1 MTPPSDNSY
10 NDSNSYGDRDRPR
23 DQDDRKPYGDRGSKG
38 GKSYSKYGGDRDRKP
53 YGKPDRYGDRDRKPY
68 GQQGGQG
75 NQGGQDGDRDRKP
88 YGKPDR
94 YGDQDRKPYGQQGG
108 QGGQGGD
115 RDRKP
120 YGKPDRYGDR
130 DRKPYGQQGGQDRYG
145 DRDRKPYGQ
154 QGGQGGQ
161 GGYGGDRD
169 RKPYGKPDRYDDRD
183 RKPYGQQGGQDR
195 YGDRDRKPYGQQ
207 GGQGGQGGY
216 GGDRDRKPY
225 GKPDRYDDRDRKPY
239 GQQGGQGGDR
249 DRKPYGKPG
258 YGDRDRKPY
267 GQQGGQGGDRDR
279 KPYGKPGYG
288 DRDRKPYGKQGG
300 QGGDRKPYGKPGY
313 GDRDRKP
320 YSPQSGSQF
329 GDRFE
334 PSFEREVDVRPIHSE
349 QSAEGHDTPGDLD
362 LIYGR
367 HTVLSAIDSE
377 RSLNKVWVVSQ
388 LRHTDKFHEKLNEA
402 KANGATIDE
411 VSYTWLD
418 RMTDGAT
425 HQGVAAQVAPYD
437 YEELD
442 KLILKAKEASER
454 PIILVADGIT
464 DPHNLGAIART
475 AEAMG
480 AQGLVIPQRRAVG
493 VTSTVM
499 KVAAGALDNLPIA
512 RVVNLSR
519 SLETLKEA
527 GFWIYGLSEKADR
540 QVNEVKFDTPT
551 VLVLGSEGSGLN
563 LLTQKNCDMLI
574 SVPLHGRTPSLNVS
588 VATGMVVYEVC
599 RQMRF
604 DKLHI
609 TSENL

>member
-169 RKPYGKPDRYDDRD
+169 RKPYGKPDRYD
-183 RKPYGQQGGQDR
+183 
-195 YGDRDRKPYGQQ
+195 
-207 GGQGGQGGY
+207 
-216 GGDRDRKPY
+216 
-225 GKPDRYDDRDRKPY
+225 
-239 GQQGGQGGDR
+239 
-249 DRKPYGKPG
+249 
-258 YGDRDRKPY
+258 DRDRKPY

>member
-1 MTPPSDNSY
+1 V
-10 NDSNSYGDRDRPR
+10 
-23 DQDDRKPYGDRGSKG
+23 
-38 GKSYSKYGGDRDRKP
+38 
-53 YGKPDRYGDRDRKPY
+53 
-68 GQQGGQG
+68 
-75 NQGGQDGDRDRKP
+75 
-88 YGKPDR
+88 
-94 YGDQDRKPYGQQGG
+94 
-108 QGGQGGD
+108 
-115 RDRKP
+115 
-120 YGKPDRYGDR
+120 
-130 DRKPYGQQGGQDRYG
+130 
-145 DRDRKPYGQ
+145 
-154 QGGQGGQ
+154 
-161 GGYGGDRD
+161 
-169 RKPYGKPDRYDDRD
+169 
-183 RKPYGQQGGQDR
+183 
-195 YGDRDRKPYGQQ
+195 
-207 GGQGGQGGY
+207 
-216 GGDRDRKPY
+216 
-225 GKPDRYDDRDRKPY
+225 
-239 GQQGGQGGDR
+239 
-249 DRKPYGKPG
+249 
-258 YGDRDRKPY
+258 
-267 GQQGGQGGDRDR
+267 
-279 KPYGKPGYG
+279 
-288 DRDRKPYGKQGG
+288 
-300 QGGDRKPYGKPGY
+300 
-313 GDRDRKP
+313 
-320 YSPQSGSQF
+320 
-329 GDRFE
+329 E
-334 PSFEREVDVRPIHSE
+334 VRPIHSE
-349 QSAEGHDTPGDLD
+349 QGSEGNDTPGDLD

-367 HTVLSAIDSE
+367 HTVLSAIESE

-499 KVAAGALDNLPIA
+499 KVAAGALDNLSVA

-527 GFWIYGLSEKADR
+527 GFWIYGLSEKADH

-551 VLVLGSEGSGLN
+551 VLVLGSEGNGLN

-574 SVPLHGRTPSLNVS
+574 SVPLNGRTPSLNVS
-588 VATGMVVYEVC
+588 VATGMAVYEVC

-609 TSENL
+609 ASENL

>member
-1 MTPPSDNSY
+1 MTPPADNSY
-10 NDSNSYGDRDRPR
+10 NDSNSYGDRDRSR
-23 DQDDRKPYGDRGSKG
+23 NQDDRKPYSDRGSKG
-38 GKSYSKYGGDRDRKP
+38 GKSYGKPSGDRDRKP

-75 NQGGQDGDRDRKP
+75 GDRDRKP
-88 YGKPDR
+88 YDKPDR
-94 YGDQDRKPYGQQGG
+94 YDDRDRKPYSPQGG
-108 QGGQGGD
+108 QGGE

-130 DRKPYGQQGGQDRYG
+130 DRKPYGQQGGQ
-145 DRDRKPYGQ
+145 
-154 QGGQGGQ
+154 GGE
-161 GGYGGDRD
+161 
-169 RKPYGKPDRYDDRD
+169 
-183 RKPYGQQGGQDR
+183 
-195 YGDRDRKPYGQQ
+195 
-207 GGQGGQGGY
+207 
-216 GGDRDRKPY
+216 RDRKPY

-239 GQQGGQGGDR
+239 GQQGGQGGER
-249 DRKPYGKPG
+249 DRKPYGKPDH
-258 YGDRDRKPY
+258 YNDRDRKPY
-267 GQQGGQGGDRDR
+267 GQQGGQGGQGGDRDR
-279 KPYGKPGYG
+279 KPYGKPDHYNDRDRKPYSPQGGQGGDRDRKPYGKSDRYG

-300 QGGDRKPYGKPGY
+300 DRDRKPYGKSDRY
-313 GDRDRKP
+313 NDRDRKP
-320 YSPQSGSQF
+320 YGQQSGSQF

-334 PSFEREVDVRPIHSE
+334 PSFEREVDVRPIRSE
-349 QSAEGHDTPGDLD
+349 QGGESQDTTGDLD

-367 HTVLSAIDSE
+367 HTVLSAIESE

-480 AQGLVIPQRRAVG
+480 AQGLIIPQRRAVG

-551 VLVLGSEGSGLN
+551 VLVLGSEGNGLN